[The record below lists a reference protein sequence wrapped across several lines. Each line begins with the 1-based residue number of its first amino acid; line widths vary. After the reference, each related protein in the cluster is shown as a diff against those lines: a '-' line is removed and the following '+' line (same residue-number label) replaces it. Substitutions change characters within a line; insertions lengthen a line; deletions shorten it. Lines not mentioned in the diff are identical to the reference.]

1 MQRVLSS
8 LCFMT
13 ALLIG
18 AMPFVASNPTVSQ
31 RRQIDQSEIVMN
43 LNSFFDYKKCLR
55 TPACKTL
62 LDAPYTGPAIPN
74 PIWKQAPPI
83 LDRG

>member
-1 MQRVLSS
+1 MQRVVST
-8 LCFMT
+8 LCLIT

-31 RRQIDQSEIVMN
+31 RRQIDRSEIVVN
-43 LNSFFDYKKCLR
+43 LGAFFDLKKCLR

-62 LDAPYTGPAIPN
+62 LDAPYTGRAIPKS
-74 PIWKQAPPI
+74 IWKQAPPI

>member
-1 MQRVLSS
+1 MQRVVST
-8 LCFMT
+8 LCLIT

-55 TPACKTL
+55 TVACKKL
-62 LDAPYTGPAIPN
+62 LDAPYTGPAIPK
-74 PIWKQAPPI
+74 PIWKQTPPI
-83 LDRG
+83 WDRG